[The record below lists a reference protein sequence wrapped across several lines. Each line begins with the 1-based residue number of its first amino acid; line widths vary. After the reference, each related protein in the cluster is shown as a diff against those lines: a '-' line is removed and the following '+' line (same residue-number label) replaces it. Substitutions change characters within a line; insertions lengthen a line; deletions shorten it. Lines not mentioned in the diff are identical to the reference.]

1 MVSAEPGQDY
11 SRLANDSLGDTETL
25 RLYREGALH
34 CQNIPGTV
42 HPLASVLKG
51 TSGNHQRKVVFK
63 KLLLNSNKYVAVIFG
78 P

>member
-1 MVSAEPGQDY
+1 MVVPGRDY
-11 SRLANDSLGDTETL
+11 SRLASDSLGDTETL
-25 RLYREGALH
+25 RLYRESVLH

-51 TSGNHQRKVVFK
+51 TSRNHQHMMAFK
-63 KLLLNSNKYVAVIFG
+63 KLLLNSNKCVAVIFG